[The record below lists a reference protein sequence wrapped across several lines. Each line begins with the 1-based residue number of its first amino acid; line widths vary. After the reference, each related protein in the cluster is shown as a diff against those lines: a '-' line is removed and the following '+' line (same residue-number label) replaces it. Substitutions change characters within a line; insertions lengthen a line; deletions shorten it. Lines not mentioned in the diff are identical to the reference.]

1 MTTQTQTKEARV
13 GLRLPLE
20 LKKSWEQA
28 AELEGR
34 SLSDVIIASMTDTV
48 ADIIEKHRLLHFSRA
63 SLLQMLDDLEN
74 PPLPND
80 ALRRAAQDYKKAIA
94 EGEWI
99 VRH

>member
-1 MTTQTQTKEARV
+1 MVTQTQTKEARV
-13 GLRLPLE
+13 GLRLPRE
-20 LKKSWEQA
+20 LKESWEQA

-48 ADIIEKHRLLHFSRA
+48 ADIIEKHRFLHISR
-63 SLLQMLDDLEN
+63 SSVTQMLTDLEN
-74 PPLPND
+74 PPTPND
-80 ALRRAAQDYKKAIA
+80 ALRRAAKDYKEAIA